1 MPGGGAP
8 SQFLQGH
15 LSSLWETLPCILGP
29 ALPTCASPVSA
40 FNHTHLGP
48 GSDLPESEREQQVL
62 QQRATGHESESRS
75 VVSDSLRPHGLY
87 SPGNS
92 PGRNTGVR
100 SRSLLPEIFPTQ
112 GSNPCLLHCGQTL
125 HQLSHKGSPRILE
138 WVAIPS
144 PGDLPD
150 PRIEP
155 GSPALQADSLPAELA
170 GKPSTQAIVS
180 GIRLRRG
187 LLWGL
192 GGKESTCQCRT
203 HRWNPW
209 SEKIRGPGAAEPGVP
224 QPLSLCPTARKPL
237 PYSQCRQRERPL
249 Q

>member
-48 GSDLPESEREQQVL
+48 GSDLPESERGQQVL

-125 HQLSHKGSPRILE
+125 YRHPGEGNGNPVQYSCLE
-138 WVAIPS
+138 NPTDRGAWQATVHGVARVRH
-144 PGDLPD
+144 DLTTKPPQTMCEID
-150 PRIEP
+150 P
-155 GSPALQADSLPAELA
+155 
-170 GKPSTQAIVS
+170 
-180 GIRLRRG
+180 
-187 LLWGL
+187 
-192 GGKESTCQCRT
+192 
-203 HRWNPW
+203 
-209 SEKIRGPGAAEPGVP
+209 
-224 QPLSLCPTARKPL
+224 
-237 PYSQCRQRERPL
+237 
-249 Q
+249 